1 MPLKIQEPT
10 GRMIRQFFLGFV
22 KIHIL
27 HHAAEEPVCGV
38 DLAQE
43 LSRHGYRLSPGTLYP
58 TLHGL
63 EAAGY
68 PQCHVELRS
77 GRRRRSYTITRSGL
91 KALTQARRQ
100 IRELTKEVMKGALD

>member
-1 MPLKIQEPT
+1 MPANIQEPT

-27 HHAAEEPVCGV
+27 HHASEEPVCGV
-38 DLAQE
+38 DLVQE
-43 LSRHGYRLSPGTLYP
+43 LSSHGYRLSPGTLYP

-63 EAAGY
+63 QAAGY
-68 PQCHVELRS
+68 LKCHLELRS
-77 GRRRRSYTITRSGL
+77 GRRRRIYSITRAGI

-100 IRELTKEVMKGALD
+100 IRELTKEVIKEDLD